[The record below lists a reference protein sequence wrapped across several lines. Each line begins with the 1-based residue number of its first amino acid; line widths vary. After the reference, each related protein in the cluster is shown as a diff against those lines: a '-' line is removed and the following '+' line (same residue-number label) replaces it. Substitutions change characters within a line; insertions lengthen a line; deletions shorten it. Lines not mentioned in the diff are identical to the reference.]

1 MTEWIKKLFSE
12 QWKEVVGVNIDFS
25 KYEPISTSN
34 SLHIF
39 EERYEIENNT
49 YRLLYTIGNDSKP
62 NVEVL
67 IK

>member
-1 MTEWIKKLFSE
+1 MKEWIEKYFSE
-12 QWKEVVGVNIDFS
+12 QWKEVDVDIDFS
-25 KYEPISTSN
+25 MYEPISTSN

-49 YRLLYTIGNDSKP
+49 YRLLYAIGYDSDP
-62 NVEVL
+62 NIEIL